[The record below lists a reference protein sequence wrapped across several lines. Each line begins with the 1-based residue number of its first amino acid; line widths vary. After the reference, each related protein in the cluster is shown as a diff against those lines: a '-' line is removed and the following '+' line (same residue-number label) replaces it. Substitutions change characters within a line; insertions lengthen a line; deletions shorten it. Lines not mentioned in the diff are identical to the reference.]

1 MTAPPTARLDPND
14 VAPLER
20 LPEAP
25 VGEEEED
32 ELEAEAPLALGAGV
46 YKQIEGSANTLKGG
60 TPNSEKT
67 EHQKLGSEYAN
78 PNIVSQRERT

>member
-1 MTAPPTARLDPND
+1 MAMTAPPTARLDPND

-46 YKQIEGSANTLKGG
+46 IEAELEADELADALAAKPLPMVDKVVQDDVAGAG
-60 TPNSEKT
+60 
-67 EHQKLGSEYAN
+67 
-78 PNIVSQRERT
+78 

>member
-1 MTAPPTARLDPND
+1 MAMTAPPTARLDPND

-25 VGEEEED
+25 VGDEEED

-46 YKQIEGSANTLKGG
+46 IEAELEAEELADALAAK
-60 TPNSEKT
+60 P
-67 EHQKLGSEYAN
+67 L
-78 PNIVSQRERT
+78 PIVDKVVQDDEAGAG